1 MATQALIE
9 INGTAGS
16 NTDLPLDV
24 LVNLTNA
31 GAGGETT
38 WEWTLLSQPE
48 GTQDS
53 FVDSGTLVSALAAPQ
68 FTPTKEGSYLI
79 RLIVNKGLVDEK
91 TDTVIGAVLELQTG
105 NRIPAALETTE
116 VDNTYGWSYS
126 AVNDILQRV
135 TRLTDAGTFVCIAGE
150 NLAPGDVVHM
160 TEMTTIAAGLPG
172 ERKLPT
178 VMKASA
184 ATLLEVDGPLGVMVG
199 QKSGDYL
206 SVTTGEFCRVMT
218 MGGLSQIS
226 LAGGT
231 GVAGDPIYVDNAGA
245 LSLTPGTYI
254 RQVADVAKVY
264 PGPFY
269 DVSVAAVANSI
280 PRGNAS
286 GDLSGYYPDP
296 TVAKVNGTTVTTAG
310 GGAGGAVLRMT
321 GAATA
326 DWGAVDLADTDAVT
340 GVLPI
345 ARGGTNGSATPTAG
359 GVAYGT
365 GTAYAMTAAGTSG
378 YLLASNGAAAPSWLQ
393 TVPPANGGTGITTV
407 PAAGVI
413 LYGNGTTYSQL
424 AAGTAGYLLKSNG
437 AAAPSWLQTVPPSNG
452 GTGNATV
459 PGAGVILYGN
469 GTTYSQLTAGTT
481 DQILR
486 GGSAPSWGT
495 VPTAAFATSSIPAS
509 AMISGIYAQ
518 VVTGTYTNT
527 TTTYTPVAQVVC
539 TLTSGSVF
547 FTIAPHENAGTEFYN
562 RITTASNTTVSNVY
576 IKAEIVG
583 PSGFSKTLIQR
594 FAFAQAH
601 NNNQISGSITF
612 PMWSFLATVDGSYT
626 VTISAKVSI
635 AGDSFQS
642 TDYRLYV
649 QQG

>member
-16 NTDLPLDV
+16 NTDLPLNV
-24 LVNLTNA
+24 LVNLTND

-48 GTQDS
+48 GTQVNFD
-53 FVDSGTLVSALAAPQ
+53 DSGTLVSALAAPQ

-79 RLIVNKGLVDEK
+79 RLVVNKGLVDEK

-116 VDNTYGWSYS
+116 VDSTYGWAYS

-150 NLAPGDVVHM
+150 ALDPGDVVHM
-160 TEMTTIAAGLPG
+160 VEMTTIAAGLPG

-184 ATLLEVDGPLGVMVG
+184 ATMLEVDGPLGVMVG
-199 QKSGDYL
+199 QTDGDFL
-206 SVTTGEFCRVMT
+206 GVTTGEFCRVMT
-218 MGGLSQIS
+218 MGGLSQIT
-226 LAGGT
+226 LVGGP
-231 GVAGDPIYVDNAGA
+231 GVAGDPVYVDDSGQ
-245 LSLTPGTYI
+245 LSLNPGTYI

-264 PGPFY
+264 AGPVY

-280 PRGNAS
+280 PRGNAG
-286 GDLSGYYPDP
+286 GDLSGYFPDP
-296 TVAKVNGTTVTTAG
+296 TVAKVNGTTITTAG

-340 GVLPI
+340 GLLPI

-365 GTAYAMTAAGTSG
+365 GTAYAITSAGTS
-378 YLLASNGAAAPSWLQ
+378 S
-393 TVPPANGGTGITTV
+393 
-407 PAAGVI
+407 
-413 LYGNGTTYSQL
+413 
-424 AAGTAGYLLKSNG
+424 
-437 AAAPSWLQTVPPSNG
+437 
-452 GTGNATV
+452 
-459 PGAGVILYGN
+459 
-469 GTTYSQLTAGTT
+469 
-481 DQILR
+481 QILR
-486 GGSAPSWGT
+486 GGATPSWGT
-495 VPTAAFATSSIPAS
+495 VPSAAFANSTIPAK
-509 AMISGIYAQ
+509 AMISGVYAQ
-518 VVTGTYTNT
+518 NITGTYTNT
-527 TTTYTPVAQVVC
+527 TTTYSDMAQVVC
-539 TLTSGSVF
+539 TLTAGTVF
-547 FTIAPHENAGTEFYN
+547 FAIAPQENAGAEFYN
-562 RITTASNTTVSNVY
+562 RITTASNTNVSNVY
-576 IKAEIVG
+576 IRAVVSG
-583 PSGFSKTLIQR
+583 PSGFSKTLVQR